1 MKILIKKVSELDLK
15 FTFTLRN
22 NKFIRKNFFDEKT
35 ITYTKHQD
43 WFSKKFKNKKNLYFI
58 ISNKTKKIGLIR
70 YDKTNFYY
78 NISIS
83 ILPKYQSANIGSEAI
98 LISEK
103 FIKKGMLIANIKD
116 NNKKSLNFFKK
127 NGYTVLTKDKD
138 YTLYKI
144 INTNEN
150 EKNNILIGKIQNIRS
165 NNNVNWMDI
174 LRIAFESSPDKTKK
188 VFKNI
193 FTDDKNINAISK
205 KLFS

>member
-1 MKILIKKVSELDLK
+1 MKILIKKLSKLDLK

-35 ITYTKHQD
+35 ITYTEHQD

-58 ISNKTKKIGLIR
+58 ISNKNKKIGLIR

-83 ILPKYQSANIGSEAI
+83 ILPKYQSANIGSEAM

-127 NGYTVLTKDKD
+127 NGYTILTKDKD

-144 INTNEN
+144 INTN
-150 EKNNILIGKIQNIRS
+150 
-165 NNNVNWMDI
+165 
-174 LRIAFESSPDKTKK
+174 
-188 VFKNI
+188 
-193 FTDDKNINAISK
+193 
-205 KLFS
+205 

>member
-1 MKILIKKVSELDLK
+1 MKILIKKLSKLDLK

-83 ILPKYQSANIGSEAI
+83 IFQ
-98 LISEK
+98 
-103 FIKKGMLIANIKD
+103 
-116 NNKKSLNFFKK
+116 
-127 NGYTVLTKDKD
+127 
-138 YTLYKI
+138 
-144 INTNEN
+144 
-150 EKNNILIGKIQNIRS
+150 
-165 NNNVNWMDI
+165 
-174 LRIAFESSPDKTKK
+174 
-188 VFKNI
+188 
-193 FTDDKNINAISK
+193 
-205 KLFS
+205 